1 MNLEHKLQGVLEMK
15 AAVKET
21 VAYRRLSALFDE
33 GSMVQFDTLVKS
45 EGGLAEV
52 VTAYGTVEGLP
63 VYAFAQDGDVAGGAI
78 SKAQAGKIKK
88 VYDFAAK
95 TGAPVVGIYDSQ
107 GARLKEGGEILAAYG
122 DMLLWSSSLS
132 GVVPQISVIAG
143 TCLGTNALIA
153 ASADIV
159 IAAQGTDFGIET
171 NGSEK
176 KVEYVAD
183 SVHILAQSV
192 DDALLQTRKV
202 ITMLPSNNL
211 AVPPKT
217 DYAEPIVT
225 GEELNEVSAAVGT
238 DTRIISYIT
247 TGIIDAGSL
256 LDLQPKYGRSVLTGL
271 ATIEGNTVGIVASR
285 SRNDRGKID
294 ANSASKAARFVRF
307 CDAFSIPLVSLVDT
321 YGFESV
327 RDAAKV
333 AHAYAEATTV
343 KLAVIVGSVYG
354 PAFVSMAGRAAN
366 ADLTVAWPNAVIAPL
381 APETYSAIMYSDRL
395 KGVENPAE
403 KRAEIVQEYKD
414 TLASPAASAA
424 DGYVDDVIAPA
435 DTRAVVAAAL
445 DMLAS
450 KKVTR
455 LPKKHSNIQL

>member
-1 MNLEHKLQGVLEMK
+1 MNLESKLHGVLEMK
-15 AAVKET
+15 AAVRET
-21 VAYRRLSALFDE
+21 VAYQRLSALFDE

-192 DDALLQTRKV
+192 EDALQQTRKV
-202 ITMLPSNNL
+202 ITRLPSNNL
-211 AVPPKT
+211 AVAPKT

-256 LDLQPKYGRSVLTGL
+256 LDLQPKFGRSVLTGL

-307 CDAFSIPLVSLVDT
+307 CDAFSIPLVTLVDT

-381 APETYSAIMYSDRL
+381 APETYSAIMYSDKL

-450 KKVTR
+450 KKVSR

>member
-1 MNLEHKLQGVLEMK
+1 MNLESKLHEVLEMK
-15 AAVKET
+15 AAVRAT
-21 VAYRRLSALFDE
+21 VAYKRLSMLFDE
-33 GSMVQFDTLVKS
+33 GSMMEFDTLVKS

-52 VTAYGTVEGLP
+52 VTAYGTVDGLP

-88 VYDFAAK
+88 IYDFAAK

-153 ASADIV
+153 SSADIV

-171 NGSEK
+171 NGREK
-176 KVEYVAD
+176 KTEDAAD
-183 SVHILAQSV
+183 SVHMLAKDV
-192 DDALLQTRKV
+192 EDALRQARKL

-211 AVPPKT
+211 GIAPMT
-217 DYAEPIVT
+217 DFAEPIVT
-225 GEELNEVSAAVGT
+225 GEELNAASAAIGT
-238 DTRIISYIT
+238 DTRIISHIT
-247 TGIIDAGSL
+247 TGVIDAGSL
-256 LDLQPKYGRSVLTGL
+256 LDLQPKFGRSVLTGL

-285 SRNDRGKID
+285 SRNDGGKID
-294 ANSASKAARFVRF
+294 ANSAAKLARFVRF

-343 KLAVIVGSVYG
+343 KIAVIVGSVYG

-381 APETYSAIMYSDRL
+381 APETYAAIMYSDKL
-395 KGVENPAE
+395 KGVQNPTE
-403 KRAEIVQEYKD
+403 KRVQIVEEYKN

-424 DGYVDDVIAPA
+424 DGYVDDVIAPS
-435 DTRAVVAAAL
+435 DTRKVVAAAL
-445 DMLAS
+445 EMLAS

-455 LPKKHSNIQL
+455 MAKKHSNIQL

>member
-1 MNLEHKLQGVLEMK
+1 MNLESKLHEVLEMK
-15 AAVKET
+15 DAVRET
-21 VAYRRLSALFDE
+21 IAYKRLSMLFDK
-33 GSMVQFDTLVKS
+33 GSMIEFDTLVKS

-88 VYDFAAK
+88 IYNFASK

-132 GVVPQISVIAG
+132 GVVPQISVVAG
-143 TCLGTNALIA
+143 TCVGTNALIA

-176 KVEYVAD
+176 KVEDVAD
-183 SVHILAQSV
+183 SVHILAGDV
-192 DDALLQTRKV
+192 EDALKQARKL

-211 AVPPKT
+211 GVAPKT
-217 DYAEPIVT
+217 DYAEPTVT
-225 GEELNEVSAAVGT
+225 GAELDAVSASVGT

-247 TGIIDAGSL
+247 TGVIDAGSL
-256 LDLQPKYGRSVLTGL
+256 LDLQPKFGRSVLTGL
-271 ATIEGNTVGIVASR
+271 ATIEGSTVGIVASR
-285 SRNDRGKID
+285 SRNDGGKID
-294 ANSASKAARFVRF
+294 ADSAAKAARFVRF
-307 CDAFSIPLVSLVDT
+307 CDAFSIPIVTLVDT

-381 APETYSAIMYSDRL
+381 APETFAAIMYGDKL
-395 KGVENPAE
+395 KGADNPA
-403 KRAEIVQEYKD
+403 KRRIQIVQEYKD

-435 DTRAVVAAAL
+435 DTRAVVASAL
-445 DMLAS
+445 EMLAS

>member
-192 DDALLQTRKV
+192 EDALQQTRKV

-211 AVPPKT
+211 AVVPKT

-294 ANSASKAARFVRF
+294 ADSASKAARFVRF

-354 PAFVSMAGRAAN
+354 SAFVSMAGRAAN